1 MTNVQSVERI
11 SAILQMLATN
21 PGGSGVTEIA
31 RQIELPTSTVSRFLL
46 ALERVD
52 YVERVSDPP
61 GFRIGPG
68 IFDLAIRAS
77 FPRYLTTLA
86 RPFLLDL
93 AQSTGE
99 TVTLCLPEGRQAH
112 YIYQVPS
119 QYHLQLQ
126 DWTGMYLPMH
136 AVSDGKVF
144 LAYASS
150 KQIDR
155 YLQPP
160 LEQFTANTVAEPA
173 VLRRQLVRVRA
184 QGFAWTQDE
193 YEEGIIGL
201 AAPIKNQNG
210 RVVATVSI
218 GAPKFRF
225 PANGQKDKVVGL
237 ILETSRKISEQ
248 LVGHRKP

>member
-31 RQIELPTSTVSRFLL
+31 HQIELPTSTVSRFLL

-52 YVERVSDPP
+52 YVERVSSPD

-68 IFDLAIRAS
+68 IFELATQAS
-77 FPRYLTTLA
+77 FPRFLVTLA

-99 TVTLCLPEGRQAH
+99 TVTLCLPERRQAH

-126 DWTGMYLPMH
+126 DWTGRCLPMH
-136 AVSDGKVF
+136 VASDGKVF
-144 LAYASS
+144 LAYASP
-150 KQIDR
+150 KRLDR
-155 YLQPP
+155 YLQQP
-160 LEQFTANTVAEPA
+160 LEQFTANTVTEPG
-173 VLRRQLVRVRA
+173 VLRQQLVQVRS

-210 RVVATVSI
+210 QVVATVSI

-225 PANGQKDKVVGL
+225 PAHGEIDKAIRL
-237 ILETSRKISEQ
+237 ILETGRKISEQ
-248 LVGHRKP
+248 LVGRRKP